1 MQAELKRLGFQG
13 EFSHLR
19 EKLSV
24 APQNLNVMR
33 TFETLGLHHMVEALP
48 SYKPDRAKPAGQ
60 RRRSLR
66 GLFDEG
72 HKSPVPFIRAAK
84 TYHDLIALL
93 TTDWSQFVDSDGKV
107 RPAVVFPGTSS
118 YRTQQI
124 MPHPLMLPYFARPL
138 FHAGPGNVL
147 VELDFKAQEVG
158 LAADW
163 YGDEKLLGIYNTFA
177 KCLYCEIGAAMGV
190 YPREPGKPADP
201 GADRGLRETVKT
213 SILAMQ
219 YGGAV
224 KALTMQLNIAPERA
238 HEILTAFWRA
248 FPDLQEGRRIYVDY
262 VRGAGSAVNRAGLV
276 RAYRPFTVRAGAA
289 ADTTLSYL
297 NYPVQSAGAAVLV
310 LALAGLPAWANPV
323 LSMHDA
329 VLLEVPQDAVFEA
342 AKAVETA
349 MGSALHD
356 LFPRLRCRCE
366 VQAAWRYHKKDPGS
380 LHGFARK
387 FGIELDAEV
396 GWGYSPPTPLPT
408 FLPPSLPSFL
418 LPP

>member
-1 MQAELKRLGFQG
+1 M
-13 EFSHLR
+13 
-19 EKLSV
+19 
-24 APQNLNVMR
+24 
-33 TFETLGLHHMVEALP
+33 
-48 SYKPDRAKPAGQ
+48 
-60 RRRSLR
+60 
-66 GLFDEG
+66 
-72 HKSPVPFIRAAK
+72 
-84 TYHDLIALL
+84 
-93 TTDWSQFVDSDGKV
+93 
-107 RPAVVFPGTSS
+107 
-118 YRTQQI
+118 
-124 MPHPLMLPYFARPL
+124 
-138 FHAGPGNVL
+138 
-147 VELDFKAQEVG
+147 
-158 LAADW
+158 
-163 YGDEKLLGIYNTFA
+163 LGIYNTFA

-262 VRGAGSAVNRAGLV
+262 VRGAGS
-276 RAYRPFTVRAGAA
+276 
-289 ADTTLSYL
+289 
-297 NYPVQSAGAAVLV
+297 VQSAGAAVLV

-408 FLPPSLPSFL
+408 SLPPSLPSFL